1 MNLLMNLIIG
11 NVLSIIDLYLI
22 FYYFINKDLI
32 YNHLNNIRMCFLSII
47 IYILLIISNT
57 IINNYLV
64 ILTLFIICML
74 MMKYLIF
81 PNNKL

>member
-32 YNHLNNIRMCFLSII
+32 YNHLNNIRMCFFEYYYLYSIN
-47 IYILLIISNT
+47 YI
-57 IINNYLV
+57 
-64 ILTLFIICML
+64 
-74 MMKYLIF
+74 
-81 PNNKL
+81 